1 MGNLCGCTKKKKK
14 SDKMTEGLTNS
25 DNNQS
30 EIKNTNNP
38 NYKNDN
44 LVVRSSNINVELD
57 NKEKELKEIT
67 KSQLPQE
74 IPIEVKT
81 IEEEQQQQEEISMSK
96 NELAIE
102 TSKKYNIFINLHEL
116 EELPYPYDV
125 ELNNKNNDEL
135 YQIIDIIDYSDNFLK
150 DYTKG
155 YYQDENKQID
165 KIRKS
170 NSLEEI
176 KALVDNITNENNML
190 FIDNLKKDNS
200 EDTVIQE
207 IKDKADDSS
216 ITSIKLTEL
225 RIQYLE
231 YTNNKQKSKQN
242 LKVSINPKISNDQ
255 ITLTNPKPQT
265 TRSLPTSNKKKQS
278 IVSESDNDE
287 EIRNTYGD
295 MF

>member
-1 MGNLCGCTKKKKK
+1 MGNLCGCTKNKKK
-14 SDKMTEGLTNS
+14 SDKMTEVLTKS

-30 EIKNTNNP
+30 EIKNTITP
-38 NYKNDN
+38 NYNSDN
-44 LVVRSSNINVELD
+44 LVVRSSNINVELE
-57 NKEKELKEIT
+57 NKDKQVNEIT

-81 IEEEQQQQEEISMSK
+81 VEEEQQQEDISNSK
-96 NELAIE
+96 NQLAIE
-102 TSKKYNIFINLHEL
+102 TSKKYNIFVNLHEL
-116 EELPYPYDV
+116 KDLPYPYDV

-135 YQIIDIIDYSDNFLK
+135 YQIIGIIDYSDNFLR
-150 DYTKG
+150 DYIKG
-155 YYQDENKQID
+155 YYQDDNKQID

-176 KALVDNITNENNML
+176 KALVDNITTENNML

-200 EDTVIQE
+200 EDTIIQD
-207 IKDKADDSS
+207 IKDKANDTS
-216 ITSIKLTEL
+216 ITSNKLTEL
-225 RIQYLE
+225 RIQYLK
-231 YTNNKQKSKQN
+231 YTKNKPKSKPI
-242 LKVSINPKISNDQ
+242 LKVSINNKISDDQ
-255 ITLTNPKPQT
+255 RTLTNPIPQT

-278 IVSESDNDE
+278 IMSESDNDE